1 MLSCLRLLLRGS
13 TQGPYLWPML
23 NEKVSKR
30 FYNKTVANKEL
41 HNSFFPEKWP
51 RADNR
56 IGQKCD
62 FLVAFSFKF
71 V

>member
-1 MLSCLRLLLRGS
+1 MLSRLRLLLRGS

-41 HNSFFPEKWP
+41 HNSFFQKNGLE
-51 RADNR
+51 R
-56 IGQKCD
+56 ITG
-62 FLVAFSFKF
+62 LVRNVIF
-71 V
+71 